1 MEAVAEAGEE
11 KPTGE
16 GGREEYNEHERR
28 RRRRR
33 DSPREWEELFPFMN
47 ASLCNVFRSCLGD

>member
-1 MEAVAEAGEE
+1 MEVVAEAGEE
-11 KPTGE
+11 KPIGE
-16 GGREEYNEHERR
+16 GGREEYNEHE

-47 ASLCNVFRSCLGD
+47 ALLCNVFSSCLGD